1 MRVRGEGDGSLLL
14 GSFEVV
20 TPRRSTTMT
29 ATTRQIETTAGTPA
43 LYVAFEL
50 GETSWKLALTTGMG
64 QRSRERT
71 IAARDRGAVLGEIE
85 RAKQRFGLS
94 AKAAVRS
101 CYEAGREG
109 FWLHRW
115 LVSEGIESQVVDAS
129 SIEVNRR
136 ARRAKTDRMDAVR
149 LLVLLVRFFGGERRV
164 WSVVQVPSVEEEDR
178 RHLHRELL
186 TMKRDRTR
194 LANRIQ
200 GLLANQGLRVD
211 WRRPLQ
217 RQLDALRCWDGSRLP
232 QGLRGRLDQ
241 ERERLE
247 LLNRQIQTLE
257 ATRRERIRSSHEE
270 ALGKVQ
276 QLLTLQGVGSNSA
289 WLYVME
295 FFAWRKFR
303 NRREVGALAGLTPTP
318 YQSGVSSHE
327 QGIAKAGNRHVRA
340 MAIEIAWGWLRFQ
353 PHSALSHWYQ
363 ERFGQGSSRLR
374 RIGIVA
380 LARKLLIALW
390 RFLESG
396 VVPEGAELK
405 TMARVRSEESTG
417 EDKRAWEGEE
427 DSEGWCEAPVVAAG
441 FASRTDRW
449 MGPSPRDFP
458 SRLPAN
464 TGCGDR
470 RQGAPTRIEGRPRP
484 LPRPH
489 TKSPARPP
497 TQKRIDI
504 D

>member
-1 MRVRGEGDGSLLL
+1 MRVSAEGDGSLLL

-29 ATTRQIETTAGTPA
+29 ATTRRFETTASGPT
-43 LYVAFEL
+43 LFVAFEL
-50 GETSWKLALTTGMG
+50 GESSWKLAFTTGMG
-64 QRSRERT
+64 QRPRERT
-71 IAARDRGAVLGEIE
+71 VAARDRVAVRREIE
-85 RAKQRFGLS
+85 RAKQRFDLAS
-94 AKAAVRS
+94 EAPVRS

-115 LVSEGIESQVVDAS
+115 LASEGIESHVVDAS

-136 ARRAKTDRMDAVR
+136 LRRAKTDRMDAGR
-149 LLVLLVRFFGGERRV
+149 LLLLLVRFFGGERRV
-164 WSVVQVPSVEEEDR
+164 WSVVRVPSVEEEDR

-194 LANRIQ
+194 LANRVQ

-211 WRRPLQ
+211 WRKPLQ
-217 RQLDALRCWDGSRLP
+217 EQLDALRSWDGTALP
-232 QGLRGRLDQ
+232 RGLRARLDQ

-247 LLNRQIQTLE
+247 LLNRQIEALE
-257 ATRRERIRSSHEE
+257 AMRRDRIRAGSGAAVE
-270 ALGKVQ
+270 KVQ
-276 QLLTLQGVGSNSA
+276 HLLTLQGVGSNSA

-295 FFAWRKFR
+295 FFAWRQFR

-318 YQSGVSSHE
+318 YQSGESQRE

-353 PHSALSHWYQ
+353 PKSALTRWYQ
-363 ERFGQGSSRLR
+363 ERFGHGSSRLR

-390 RFLESG
+390 RFLETG

-405 TMARVRSEESTG
+405 VGARVR
-417 EDKRAWEGEE
+417 
-427 DSEGWCEAPVVAAG
+427 
-441 FASRTDRW
+441 
-449 MGPSPRDFP
+449 
-458 SRLPAN
+458 
-464 TGCGDR
+464 
-470 RQGAPTRIEGRPRP
+470 
-484 LPRPH
+484 
-489 TKSPARPP
+489 
-497 TQKRIDI
+497 
-504 D
+504 